1 MNITESAIKNNRVT
15 ALILLVVVL
24 GGIGAYSSLPRA
36 EDPGFIIRTALVMT
50 HFPGASPERVE
61 LLVTDKLEK
70 VIQEMPEIDFVTSES
85 RTGMSYIYVNI
96 QPRYKEMRPIW
107 DDLRRKVEK
116 ARPDL
121 PEGVIGPIVNDEFGD
136 VFPIMLTIT
145 GDGFNY
151 AELKE
156 IADEVRE
163 EILRLDEVAKVEIYG
178 AQEERIFVE
187 YNNARLS
194 EVGLSPGQ
202 LKGILERRNIVIPGG
217 SITTQAEEIVLEPS
231 GNYESV
237 EDLKRTIIQ
246 LPGRPDVVYL
256 EDLAHVSRGYVD
268 PPTAKMRSVGG
279 PCLGLSVSM
288 REGGN
293 VIVLGDQVRE
303 VVDRLNS
310 VYPVGVDFDLVIFQ
324 PAFVNAKV
332 NDFVGSLI
340 QAIVIVMVV
349 MLLTLGPRTG
359 LVVAA
364 LIPTTMLLTFLLM
377 SFFKIGLDQI
387 SIAALIIALGM
398 LVDNAIVMSES
409 IMVQIADG
417 KERIRA
423 AVDSAKEL
431 RIPLLISSLTTA
443 AAFLPIFLAESTTG
457 EYTASLFKVVTT
469 ALLCSWVL
477 SLTMMPLLCMLFIK
491 VKSSPEGGSYDT
503 RFYRGYRGLLLR
515 LLRRPILSIAGV
527 AAVFALALFGMSFV
541 PNIFFPESDTPRML
555 GDLDMP
561 FGTAIERTESVIAD
575 IEGYLREEM
584 SSDGSN
590 SEGLTVWST
599 YIGTQGGPRYRLS
612 YSPAHAG
619 AEHASIIA
627 SATSREFLDEAI
639 PKIEDYCAENYPELT
654 TNLHAEALGPPVE
667 SPIQVRISGRD
678 VGAIFSLADEVKA
691 KLRSYNGT
699 KNIED
704 DWGPRVKKLRVNINQ
719 ARGRRAGVTSQ
730 DVAVSLQ
737 SGLSGIETT
746 EYRED
751 DEVIPITLR
760 SVAGDRQDVGKLESL
775 NIYSQATGRSVP
787 LKQIADVEVAWEAS
801 KVLRRDRLRTVTVKC
816 DLAPGVMASAI
827 NARLIPWL
835 EEESKDW
842 PFGTFYEM
850 GGEIESSVEANQSI
864 GAKLPIAFFIILILL
879 ITQFNSV
886 RRTAIVLLTIPLGL
900 IGVTFGLL
908 VARSTFGF
916 MTLLGVISLAGII
929 INNAIVLLDRIRIEI
944 TENGLA
950 PARAVVESAQRRLRP
965 ILLTTATTMGGLLPL
980 WFGGGPMWAPMAIAI
995 IFGLAFATCL
1005 TLGVVPILYSF
1016 FFRVSFRG
1024 FQYD

>member
-15 ALILLVVVL
+15 ALVLLVIIA
-24 GGIGAYSSLPRA
+24 GGLVAYSSLPRA
-36 EDPGFIIRTALVMT
+36 EDPGFIIRTALVIT
-50 HFPGASPERVE
+50 HFPGGSPERVE
-61 LLVTDKLEK
+61 QLVTDKLEK
-70 VIQEMPEIDFVTSES
+70 VIQEMPELDFVTSES
-85 RTGMSYIYVNI
+85 RTGTSYIFVNI
-96 QPRYKEMRPIW
+96 QPQHKEMRPLW

-121 PEGVIGPIVNDEFGD
+121 PEGIIGPIVNDEFGD
-136 VFPIMLTIT
+136 VFPVMLTIT
-145 GDGFNY
+145 GDGLTY

-163 EILRLDEVAKVEIYG
+163 EMLRLENVAKVEIYG

-202 LKGILERRNIVIPGG
+202 LKGILERRNIIIPGG
-217 SITTQAEEIVLEPS
+217 SITTQSEEIVLEPS

-237 EDLKRTIIQ
+237 EDLQRTLIQ
-246 LPGRPDVVYL
+246 LPGRSDVVYL
-256 EDLAHVSRGYVD
+256 EDLAYVSRGYVD
-268 PPTAKMRSVGG
+268 PPTAKMRDTGV

-293 VIVLGDQVRE
+293 VILLGDQVRE
-303 VVDRLNS
+303 VVNRLNT
-310 VYPVGVDFDLVIFQ
+310 VYPVGVDFDLAIFQ
-324 PAFVNAKV
+324 PDFVNGKV
-332 NDFVGSLI
+332 NGFVVNLL
-340 QAIVIVMVV
+340 QAIAIVLVV

-359 LVVAA
+359 LVVAT
-364 LIPTTMLLTFLLM
+364 LIPTTMLMTFLLM
-377 SFFKIGLDQI
+377 SFFKIGLDQL
-387 SIAALIIALGM
+387 SIAALIISLGL

-409 IMVQIADG
+409 IMVQIANG
-417 KERIRA
+417 KERLRA

-431 RIPLLISSLTTA
+431 RIPLLTSSLTTS

-457 EYTASLFKVVTT
+457 EYTAGLFKVVTM
-469 ALLCSWVL
+469 ALLCSWTL
-477 SLTMMPLLCMLFIK
+477 SLTMMPLLCMFFIK
-491 VKSSPEGGSYDT
+491 VKSSRSEGGYET
-503 RFYRGYRGLLLR
+503 RFYRGYRGFLLG
-515 LLRRPILSIAGV
+515 LLRRPLLSIAGV
-527 AAVFALALFGMSFV
+527 AAIFALALYGMSFV
-541 PNIFFPESDTPRML
+541 PNIFFPDSDTPRML
-555 GDLDMP
+555 GAFDMP
-561 FGTAIERTESVIAD
+561 IGTAIERTEDAIAD
-575 IEGYLREEM
+575 IEGYLADELM
-584 SSDGSN
+584 ADGN
-590 SEGLTVWST
+590 DDEGFTHWST

-612 YSPAHAG
+612 YNPAHAG
-619 AEHASIIA
+619 AEHVSMIA
-627 SATSREFLDEAI
+627 SATSRKFLDETI
-639 PKIEDYCAENYPELT
+639 PKIESYCAENYPELT
-654 TNLHAEALGPPVE
+654 TTLQAEALGPPVE
-667 SPIQVRISGRD
+667 SPIQVRISGRNTRT
-678 VGAIFSLADEVKA
+678 IFSLADEVKA
-691 KLRSYNGT
+691 TLRDYSGT
-699 KNIED
+699 KNIQD
-704 DWGPRVKKLRVNINQ
+704 DWGPRVKKLLVNVNQ
-719 ARGRRAGVTSQ
+719 ARARRAGTTSQ

-746 EYRED
+746 EYREG

-760 SVAGDRQDVGKLESL
+760 SVAADRQDVGKLESL

-787 LKQIADVEVAWEAS
+787 LKQIADVVVAWEAS
-801 KVLRRDRLRTVTVKC
+801 KILRRDRLRTVTVKC
-816 DLAPGVMASAI
+816 DLAPGVLASAI

-835 EEESKDW
+835 EEQSKGW

-900 IGVTFGLL
+900 IGVTIGLL

-944 TENGLA
+944 TENGLD

-965 ILLTTATTMGGLLPL
+965 ILLTTATTMGGLMPL

-995 IFGLAFATCL
+995 IFGLMFATCL
-1005 TLGVVPILYSF
+1005 TLGVVPILYSL
-1016 FFRVSFRG
+1016 FFRVRFKGFR
-1024 FQYD
+1024 YE